1 MFTRAIFSALLT
13 VALAACGNST
23 SETVN
28 TPYPA
33 EVRNNFLTSCTAAG
47 GSQANCECYLTGL
60 ESTMPLSDFVA
71 LELAGDD
78 AIEADARVIEAVT
91 RCISN

>member
-1 MFTRAIFSALLT
+1 
-13 VALAACGNST
+13 
-23 SETVN
+23 
-28 TPYPA
+28 
-33 EVRNNFLTSCTAAG
+33 
-47 GSQANCECYLTGL
+47 
-60 ESTMPLSDFVA
+60 MPLSDFVA